1 MVIAEVCQET
11 SELARDSPL
20 GRSHAGHLASWGQ
33 TGYIIGIGKGITE
46 DSFFSFFL
54 SLPVSGGELVAYETQ
69 LALFFRDTINIV
81 RIFDSFYDIRMH
93 PRIRL
98 KDIFI
103 SVFLMP

>member
-33 TGYIIGIGKGITE
+33 TGYIIGTGKGITV
-46 DSFFSFFL
+46 DSFFS
-54 SLPVSGGELVAYETQ
+54 ETQ
-69 LALFFRDTINIV
+69 LALFFRDTINIG

-98 KDIFI
+98 KDILI